1 MWKFTDFLQVHGQ
14 IMFIVS
20 FLLRFSYTQNFVTQ
34 DNNTF
39 FNHPKILTVG
49 LLCLLTYG
57 LPNHVNIL

>member
-34 DNNTF
+34 DNNKRIKHSFPCINVCQAQGQKCVAARTA
-39 FNHPKILTVG
+39 
-49 LLCLLTYG
+49 
-57 LPNHVNIL
+57 